1 MDVGDLGEINVS
13 GYNEMSTSSWLQ
25 FLGKACRLQAW
36 PTQENY
42 EAVRDEWASINQ
54 KRHRGVT
61 GSQLDG
67 RLSGLVRPEL
77 NLVPLL

>member
-1 MDVGDLGEINVS
+1 MCLAITKCKRRH
-13 GYNEMSTSSWLQ
+13 GYSSLAKHVKSP
-25 FLGKACRLQAW
+25 GLQAW

-42 EAVRDEWASINQ
+42 EAVPDEWASINQ
-54 KRHRGVT
+54 KRHRGAT

-67 RLSGLVRPEL
+67 GLGGLVRPEL

>member
-1 MDVGDLGEINVS
+1 MSLATTKCKRRH
-13 GYNEMSTSSWLQ
+13 GYSSLAKHVKSP
-25 FLGKACRLQAW
+25 GLQAW

-61 GSQLDG
+61 GSQFDG
-67 RLSGLVRPEL
+67 GLGGLVRPEL